1 MVPVQSSI
9 MSDDES
15 GNFGLIPELFQG
27 QFISLDWNS
36 VCSIIQSKKTGE
48 TMLQILKSAHVCVCA
63 CMPMHSFGLSTL
75 ERSPAGGLEPI
86 GVSKKTKEDL

>member
-48 TMLQILKSAHVCVCA
+48 TMLQILKSAHVCVCVHA
-63 CMPMHSFGLSTL
+63 YAFIWPQH
-75 ERSPAGGLEPI
+75 I
-86 GVSKKTKEDL
+86 GTQPSRGA